1 MTYTNY
7 KQQIVIW
14 RHYRPKDKMPYW
26 NSMLTRTETLN
37 PDELQFLNNW
47 KKPIITSEF
56 QGLRSVVQ
64 MDL

>member
-1 MTYTNY
+1 
-7 KQQIVIW
+7 
-14 RHYRPKDKMPYW
+14 
-26 NSMLTRTETLN
+26 LN